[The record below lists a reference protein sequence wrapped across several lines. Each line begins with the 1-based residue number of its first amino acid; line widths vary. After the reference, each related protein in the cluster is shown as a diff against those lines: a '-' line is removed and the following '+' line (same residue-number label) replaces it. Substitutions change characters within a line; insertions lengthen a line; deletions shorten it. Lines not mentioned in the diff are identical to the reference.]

1 MTIKLTNPSVLAF
14 ESKLALSDAIMAS
27 GMWGERGVDNW
38 QDIKVTEKS
47 VRGTISN
54 RLKTGIASDPVK
66 VDAEVQ
72 KANLQTVDNAALP
85 FEADT
90 LRVRF
95 TLRVLGDLATP
106 STCNEPEYQTALAEI
121 ITEYISKNGFNEIA
135 KRYAIN
141 IANGR
146 FLWRNRVGS
155 EQVEVQVKCGEKNWC
170 FDALNVGLR
179 TFSTDSKDILELA
192 DCIEAGLA
200 GEKNVLLEVSAYVR
214 LGNGQTVFPSQELV
228 MEKGT
233 KSKYLYQLGGVA
245 AMHSQKIG
253 NALRTIDTWHGHG
266 DEVGP
271 IAVEPYGSVTN
282 RGKAYRQPK
291 EKTDFYNVL
300 DSWVLKGKIPE
311 VEQQHYIMAMLIRG
325 GVFGGK

>member
-1 MTIKLTNPSVLAF
+1 MTSKLTNPSVLAF
-14 ESKLALSDAIMAS
+14 ESKLAPSDAIMAS
-27 GMWGERGVDNW
+27 GMWGEKGAENW
-38 QDIKVTEKS
+38 KDIKVTEKS

-95 TLRVLGDLATP
+95 TLRVLGNLAIP

-121 ITEYISKNGFNEIA
+121 ITEYISGNGFSEIA

-155 EQVEVQVKCGEKNWC
+155 EQVEVQVKCGEQNWC
-170 FDALNVGLR
+170 FDGLNVGLR
-179 TFSTDSKDILELA
+179 SFSTESKEVTELA
-192 DCIEAGLA
+192 NCIGAGLA

-291 EKTDFYNVL
+291 EKTDFYNIL
-300 DSWVLKGKIPE
+300 DSWVLKGKVPE
-311 VEQQHYIMAMLIRG
+311 LEQQHYIMAMLIRG